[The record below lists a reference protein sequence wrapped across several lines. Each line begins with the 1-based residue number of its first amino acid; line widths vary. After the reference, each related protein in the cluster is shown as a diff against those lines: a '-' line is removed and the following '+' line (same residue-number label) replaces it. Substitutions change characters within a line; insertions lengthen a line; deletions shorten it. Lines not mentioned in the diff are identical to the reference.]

1 MQLFAH
7 LLSSYLQGMGDFFSA
22 LGRAREGPSMNSRPL
37 GMAREG
43 LSMSSRTLEELGGS
57 STSCCF
63 CTASGGLFER
73 PTAAFF
79 YRRGCCRHAEHDG
92 GDGGDDTEENPF
104 SDGRYHQRHP
114 GEADSCHHGF
124 LYFGITLFFINDC
137 NICRCP
143 ADVPAAV
150 TPSAKR
156 NSYRVAI
163 LLCTNTQGRGAA
175 HLNPGLRNRNS
186 YRVAGR
192 KPHPGLPQGEGT
204 QCQWIRG

>member
-1 MQLFAH
+1 MRATTT
-7 LLSSYLQGMGDFFSA
+7 STNAARMKSRP

-37 GMAREG
+37 G
-43 LSMSSRTLEELGGS
+43 ELGGS

-63 CTASGGLFER
+63 CTANGGLFER
-73 PTAAFF
+73 PRAAFF
-79 YRRGCCRHAEHDG
+79 TVVAAVVMPCMTVGMVGTMRRKTRFPTGVTDRHTQAKP
-92 GDGGDDTEENPF
+92 TAVTTAF
-104 SDGRYHQRHP
+104 
-114 GEADSCHHGF
+114 CV
-124 LYFGITLFFINDC
+124 FGITLFIINDC

-150 TPSAKR
+150 TPAAKR

-186 YRVAGR
+186 YRVARDAYRPRRILLGNYDWLETR
-192 KPHPGLPQGEGT
+192 Q
-204 QCQWIRG
+204 

>member
-1 MQLFAH
+1 MTYVTSQPRETPAEP
-7 LLSSYLQGMGDFFSA
+7 SPREM
-22 LGRAREGPSMNSRPL
+22 RATTTSTNTARMKSRPL
-37 GMAREG
+37 G
-43 LSMSSRTLEELGGS
+43 ELGGS

-63 CTASGGLFER
+63 CTANGGLFER
-73 PTAAFF
+73 PRAAFF
-79 YRRGCCRHAEHDG
+79 TVVAAGVMPCIDG
-92 GDGGDDTEENPF
+92 GDGEDDTEENPF
-104 SDGRYHQRHP
+104 SDRRHRQAHP

-124 LYFGITLFFINDC
+124 LCFGITLFISNDC
-137 NICRCP
+137 IICHCP

-150 TPSAKR
+150 TPTAKR

-204 QCQWIRG
+204 QCQWIRI

>member
-1 MQLFAH
+1 MTYVTSQPRETPAEP
-7 LLSSYLQGMGDFFSA
+7 SPRKM
-22 LGRAREGPSMNSRPL
+22 RATTTSTNAARMKSRPL
-37 GMAREG
+37 GE
-43 LSMSSRTLEELGGS
+43 LEGS

-63 CTASGGLFER
+63 CTANGGLFER

-79 YRRGCCRHAEHDG
+79 YRRGCCRHAVHDG

-104 SDGRYHQRHP
+104 SDRRHRQAHP

-124 LYFGITLFFINDC
+124 LYFGITLFIINDC

-143 ADVPAAV
+143 ADFPAVVTPAA
-150 TPSAKR
+150 K
-156 NSYRVAI
+156 
-163 LLCTNTQGRGAA
+163 
-175 HLNPGLRNRNS
+175 RNS

-204 QCQWIRG
+204 QCQWIRI

>member
-1 MQLFAH
+1 MTYVTSQPRETPAEP
-7 LLSSYLQGMGDFFSA
+7 SPREM
-22 LGRAREGPSMNSRPL
+22 RATTTSTNAARMKSRPL
-37 GMAREG
+37 G
-43 LSMSSRTLEELGGS
+43 ELGGS

-63 CTASGGLFER
+63 CTANGGLFER
-73 PTAAFF
+73 PRAAFF
-79 YRRGCCRHAEHDG
+79 YRRGCCRHAVHDG
-92 GDGGDDTEENPF
+92 GDGGDDEEENPF
-104 SDGRYHQRHP
+104 SDRRCHQRHP

-124 LYFGITLFFINDC
+124 LYFGITLFSINDC
-137 NICRCP
+137 IICRCP
-143 ADVPAAV
+143 ADVPAVV
-150 TPSAKR
+150 TPTAKR

-204 QCQWIRG
+204 QCQWIRI